1 MLSGR
6 PPPAH
11 APPPR
16 HLPTHERVPGVDLQL
31 RGGLPGA
38 AGHGGGGEHAVHA
51 LQLLPGRLHLPHQ
64 GPGLA
69 PLHEVPQPIADIL
82 VLPPQAV
89 VRAVRCPWGRGCVSR
104 SRRPGRDADPPPLGP
119 STATC
124 HARGWTPCGGPHPAR
139 CLGRVTSVQWA
150 LPLTLAVLP
159 RHIPKPRT
167 LLPAHS
173 RRLAGASRIE
183 VHWVSVPSKL

>member
-1 MLSGR
+1 MRTAKDTWGPSAQWA
-6 PPPAH
+6 PPPPPT
-11 APPPR
+11 PPPR

-124 HARGWTPCGGPHPAR
+124 HARGWTPCGGASPCPVPWPRDQRPVGPSPDPGRAAPPHPQAQD
-139 CLGRVTSVQWA
+139 TA
-150 LPLTLAVLP
+150 
-159 RHIPKPRT
+159 
-167 LLPAHS
+167 
-173 RRLAGASRIE
+173 AGTQ
-183 VHWVSVPSKL
+183 